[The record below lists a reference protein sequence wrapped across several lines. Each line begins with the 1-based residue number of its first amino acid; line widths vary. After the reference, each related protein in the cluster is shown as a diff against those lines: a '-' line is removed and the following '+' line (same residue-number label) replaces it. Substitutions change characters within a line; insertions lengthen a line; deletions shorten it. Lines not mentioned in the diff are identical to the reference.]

1 MTLEE
6 LKTCDKD
13 MLTAV
18 DVSEVMRI
26 HSSRILAYARKDRLP
41 FPFFLSGNR
50 VKIPRAA
57 FINWMEGKKTT

>member
-6 LKTCDKD
+6 LKMCDKD
-13 MLTAV
+13 FLTAA

-26 HSSRILAYARKDRLP
+26 HASRIIEYARTNRLP

-50 VKIPRAA
+50 VKIPRVG